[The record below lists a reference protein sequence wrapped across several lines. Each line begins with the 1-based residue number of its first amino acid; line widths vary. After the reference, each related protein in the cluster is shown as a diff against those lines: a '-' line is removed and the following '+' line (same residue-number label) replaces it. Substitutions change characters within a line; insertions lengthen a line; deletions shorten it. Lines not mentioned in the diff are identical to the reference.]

1 MGVRAACCPGENI
14 SSELRREKGNSAAG
28 SLPCKE
34 LIEDGAWEYDFIYIY
49 IQYID
54 IMYYM

>member
-49 IQYID
+49 NILI
-54 IMYYM
+54 